1 MKKETKERINALH
14 PEVRKKLLRRL
25 AAENLAKKLNLE
37 IDFSN
42 INQDDYIEEINK
54 AKVNQDKKLTELQKK
69 AILVKLINSK
79 PPQDLIE
86 RMNSKKLNNED

>member
-1 MKKETKERINALH
+1 MKKEIKERINALH

-37 IDFSN
+37 IDFSK